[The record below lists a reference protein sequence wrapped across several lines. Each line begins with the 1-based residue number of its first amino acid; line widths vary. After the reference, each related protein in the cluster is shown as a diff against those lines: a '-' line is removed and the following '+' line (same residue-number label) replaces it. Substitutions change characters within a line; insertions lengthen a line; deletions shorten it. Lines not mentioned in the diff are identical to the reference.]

1 MPELPD
7 PHTAKLVQA
16 IESYM
21 ENPPRDMPEGLS
33 DQLTSLGRSL
43 RGYGVPE
50 EYTPGQ
56 REAMKATNG
65 TGESYQVAGTG
76 DDQPSPGQVE
86 FDKHMEAARQA
97 FHSQNPDSQTAP
109 VVKQ

>member
-21 ENPPRDMPEGLS
+21 ENPPQDMPEGLNE
-33 DQLTSLGRSL
+33 QLTSLGQSL
-43 RGYGVPE
+43 RGYGGE
-50 EYTPGQ
+50 GGYTPGQ

-65 TGESYQVAGTG
+65 TGESFAVAGTG
-76 DDQPSPGQVE
+76 DDQPSPGQQE
-86 FDKHMEAARQA
+86 FDKYMEKAREA
-97 FHSQNPDSQTAP
+97 FHQQSPESKTNPVEVQ
-109 VVKQ
+109 